1 MRIPPV
7 KDIIIAF
14 IFLII
19 TVVLVLTAIWAYREY
34 MTSAPYVDTE
44 RYPVRGIDVSSH
56 NGIVDFRRVR
66 KDGYEFVFIKA
77 TEGGD
82 FKDSN
87 FRKNY
92 IAAGHAGMRRG
103 AYHFFRFDKDGVDQA
118 VNFLQAVGNRKLEL
132 GLVIDVESEGN
143 PDNIPPEEVKENLQR
158 MLEFLNLMGHRVTLY
173 TNVQGYEK
181 YLLNTFAGLPLW
193 ICSFSRTPVDV
204 DWSYW
209 QYDHHGK
216 VDGIEG
222 DVDLNAFSGSREDW
236 EKIKDVVQ

>member
-1 MRIPPV
+1 MRIPPL
-7 KDIIIAF
+7 KDIIIA
-14 IFLII
+14 ILFLVIA
-19 TVVLVLTAIWAYREY
+19 VALVLTAIWAYREY

-56 NGIVDFRRVR
+56 NGTVDFKKVK

-82 FKDSN
+82 FKDSR
-87 FRKNY
+87 FRENY
-92 IAAGHAGMRRG
+92 IGAGKAGILRG

-118 VNFLQAVGNRKLEL
+118 VNFLQAIGHRKLEL
-132 GLVIDVESEGN
+132 GLVIDVEEEGN
-143 PDNIPPEEVKENLQR
+143 PDNIPTEDVKEKLQR
-158 MLEFLNLMGHRVTLY
+158 MLEFLNMMGHRVTLY

-181 YLLNTFAGLPLW
+181 YFLNTFAGHPLW

-204 DWSYW
+204 DWSFW

-216 VDGIEG
+216 VSGIKG
-222 DVDLNAFSGSREDW
+222 DADLNAFSGSREDW
-236 EKIKDVVQ
+236 DKILNQVQ